1 MSGDINL
8 KELNIL
14 INDILKFEDFKFF
27 NLSMEKISEILKY
40 LQYLLIKIRFE
51 NDRKEIDLNKSKSVK
66 EFSDKLILLENYFY
80 YAWKGSAK
88 NEESF
93 YIYFYSII
101 ATLFDYIGSILSD
114 KEFKIK
120 AAVLYCISEY
130 ESNSTIIINNLLE
143 KDGDFNRLVNF
154 DYKTNNFE
162 IISELDLII
171 FLNILFFSR
180 KFKSMQKM
188 LERNQPYFIKLRDF
202 SDWISF
208 FNSIL
213 HFINTGKNGENVK
226 LLFSKIL
233 NDKIKY
239 ENPTLIWIINRLEI
253 HLKSFF
259 QHSIWIIPN
268 KLKNI
273 PDKFIK
279 ILTNDEI
286 YELWKSQRNCIDSIS
301 KFGINNIFLM
311 PTSSGKTLI
320 AELQTIYHISNKRK
334 KVLYICPTNT
344 LVYQIY
350 YEHYLRFIKM
360 GINSLRLT
368 GSYDQTYIIDD
379 FLIEKSSFIIM
390 TPEKFD
396 YVWRNKPE
404 FLEYFSLIIFDEF
417 QLIED
422 FKRGLKYELLISRV
436 KQEINKRDLDLNLTF
451 LSACI
456 PHSAISPILKWLGSE
471 KSFEINIRWKP
482 TRNIEGI
489 ITEDLENKSKHGIVF
504 PNLNRSII
512 DLFPMKKLKTVD
524 DKLIFFIKYVLDF
537 QPIMI
542 FYENKPGCERII
554 KKIYELRKPLQL
566 SKHSD
571 PFFKL
576 QLDLLRNELGHDSKL
591 LKYIEYGLAFH
602 HAGLPESIRDIVQI
616 LIKKSY
622 IRIFAC
628 TTTFAEGVN
637 FPVQLI
643 MFHSLNLFDEE
654 LQQTHVMSFRLYENI
669 IGRAGRALKYS
680 EGLILIPDKD
690 AIAFNYINQTLNPLK
705 SVLNSLE
712 SELLEVDIE
721 ELLHNK
727 LISDIQVDLLTTE
740 NINELNPE
748 DYFKNTF
755 FFNEKNFISIKIVKH
770 LKKQKEYIKN
780 FKYPT
785 KSKPIFNG
793 SGLNLLF
800 CKELYDFI
808 ILNRYSS
815 KINEYDINQF
825 LLSNEFEEINKWIY
839 THHPEFLKLEEDYF
853 EIINIWINRT
863 DFNYKELYEYCRY
876 DDKMFFKII
885 SVLNSKIRYI
895 FPWIW
900 SLIMKILI
908 IQNPELKRFKLLPSY
923 IKYGLNS
930 EKKFINYIY
939 ESLKDMMIEE
949 TPISKD
955 LITNLVINYN

>member
-8 KELNIL
+8 KKLNNL
-14 INDILKFEDFKFF
+14 INDLLKNEDFKFF
-27 NLSMEKISEILKY
+27 DLSMEKISEILKY
-40 LQYLLIKIRFE
+40 LQYLSIEIRFD
-51 NDRKEIDLNKSKSVK
+51 NDRKKIDLNKSKRVK
-66 EFSDKLILLENYFY
+66 EFSDKLILLENYVY
-80 YAWKGSAK
+80 STWKISA
-88 NEESF
+88 NNGESVF
-93 YIYFYSII
+93 FYFYSII
-101 ATLFDYIGSILSD
+101 ATLFDYVGSILLD

-143 KDGDFNRLVNF
+143 KDEDFNRLINF
-154 DYKTNNFE
+154 DYKTNNFD

-188 LERNQPYFIKLRDF
+188 LERNQPYFIELKDF

-213 HFINTGKNGENVK
+213 HFINTGKNEENVN
-226 LLFSKIL
+226 LQFSKIL
-233 NDKIKY
+233 KNIIKY
-239 ENPTLIWIINRLEI
+239 ENPILIWLINRLEI
-253 HLKSFF
+253 HLKYFF
-259 QHSIWIIPN
+259 QNSIWIIPN

-273 PDKFIK
+273 SDEFIK
-279 ILTNDEI
+279 ILVNDEI

-301 KFGINNIFLM
+301 RFGINNIFLM

-320 AELQTIYHISNKRK
+320 AELQTIYHIKNKRR

-396 YVWRNKPE
+396 YVWRNRPE
-404 FLEYFSLIIFDEF
+404 FIEYFSLIIFDEF

-436 KQEINKRDLDLNLTF
+436 KQEINKRDLDINLTF

-456 PHSAISPILKWLGSE
+456 PHSAISPILNWLGSE
-471 KSFEINIRWKP
+471 KSFEINIKWKP

-489 ITEDLENKSKHGIVF
+489 ITEDLKNKSKHSIVF
-504 PNLNRSII
+504 PNLNRSLKDI
-512 DLFPMKKLKTVD
+512 FPMKNLKTID

-554 KKIYELRKPLQL
+554 KKIYDIRKSLNL

-576 QLDLLRNELGHDSKL
+576 QLDLLRSELGHDSKL

-602 HAGLPESIRDIVQI
+602 HSGLPKSIKDIVQI

-643 MFHSLNLFDEE
+643 MFHSLNLFDEDV
-654 LQQTHVMSFRLYENI
+654 QQPHLMSFRLYENI

-680 EGLILIPDKD
+680 EGMILIPNKD
-690 AIAFNYINQTLNPLK
+690 AIAFNYINQALNPLK

-712 SELLEVDIE
+712 SELLETDFEKLI
-721 ELLHNK
+721 HNK
-727 LISDIQVDLLTTE
+727 LVSDIQVDLLTTE

-748 DYFKNTF
+748 DYFRNTF
-755 FFNEKNFISIKIVKH
+755 FFNEKKFIPKEFVKH

-808 ILNRYSS
+808 IINRYSS
-815 KINEYDINQF
+815 KINKYDINQF

-839 THHPEFLKLEEDYF
+839 THHPDFSKLNEDYF

-863 DFNYKELYEYCRY
+863 TLNYKELYEYCKY
-876 DDKMFFKII
+876 NDMMFFKII
-885 SVLNSKIRYI
+885 SILNGKIRYI

-908 IQNPELKRFKLLPSY
+908 IQNSELKRFNLLPSY

-939 ESLKDMMIEE
+939 ESLKDIVIEE
-949 TPISKD
+949 TPISKE
-955 LITNLVINYN
+955 LITNLLINHN

>member
-1 MSGDINL
+1 MSGDNNL
-8 KELNIL
+8 KKLNRL
-14 INDILKFEDFKFF
+14 IDGLLKDEDFKFF
-27 NLSMEKISEILKY
+27 NLSMEKVNEILKY
-40 LQYLLIKIRFE
+40 LQYLVVKIKFVK
-51 NDRKEIDLNKSKSVK
+51 DKKGVDLSKFKNVK
-66 EFSDKLILLENYFY
+66 EFSNKLILLENYFY
-80 YAWKGSAK
+80 SAWKGSAK
-88 NEESF
+88 NEESV

-101 ATLFDYIGSILSD
+101 ATLYDYVGKILSD

-120 AAVLYCISEY
+120 AAILYCISEY

-143 KDGDFNRLVNF
+143 KDGDFNRLINF
-154 DYKTNNFE
+154 DYKTDNLE

-188 LERNQPYFIKLRDF
+188 LERNQLYFIEFRDF
-202 SDWISF
+202 SNWISF
-208 FNSIL
+208 FNSII
-213 HFINTGKNGENVK
+213 HFINTGKNREEVNFI
-226 LLFSKIL
+226 FSNIL
-233 NDKIKY
+233 NNKTKY

-253 HLKSFF
+253 HIQSFF
-259 QHSIWIIPN
+259 QHSIWTTPH

-279 ILTNDEI
+279 ILINDGI

-301 KFGINNIFLM
+301 KFGINNILLM

-320 AELQTIYHISNKRK
+320 AELQTIYHVLNKRK
-334 KVLYICPTNT
+334 KVLYICPTNA
-344 LVYQIY
+344 LVHQIY

-360 GINSLRLT
+360 GVNSLKLT
-368 GSYDQTYIIDD
+368 GSYDQTYLIDD
-379 FLIEKSSFIIM
+379 FIIENSSFIIM

-404 FLEYFSLIIFDEF
+404 FLEVFSLIIFDEF

-422 FKRGLKYELLISRV
+422 SNRGLKYELLISRI
-436 KQEINKRDLDLNLTF
+436 KKEINKGNLEINLTF

-471 KSFEINIRWKP
+471 KSFEINIKWKP

-489 ITEDLENKSKHGIVF
+489 IAEDSNNKNKHGIVF

-512 DLFPMKKLKTVD
+512 DIFPTKNLKTID
-524 DKLIFFIKYVLDF
+524 DKLLFFIKYVLDF

-554 KKIYELRKPLQL
+554 KKLYELRKPLQL
-566 SKHSD
+566 NKHSD
-571 PFFKL
+571 FFLKL
-576 QLDLLRNELGHDSKL
+576 QLDLLKNELGHDSKL

-602 HAGLPESIRDIVQI
+602 HSGLPESIRDIVQI
-616 LIKKSY
+616 LIKKGY

-643 MFHSLNLFDEE
+643 MFHSLNLFDEDV
-654 LQQTHVMSFRLYENI
+654 QQMHVMSFRLYGNI

-712 SELLEVDIE
+712 SELMEADIE
-721 ELLHNK
+721 ELLHNR

-740 NINELNPE
+740 NIDELNPE
-748 DYFKNTF
+748 DYFKNTLF
-755 FFNEKNFISIKIVKH
+755 YNEKKTISIEIVKH
-770 LKKQKEYIKN
+770 LNIQKEYIKN

-808 ILNRYSS
+808 ILNGYSL

-825 LLSNEFEEINKWIY
+825 LISNEFEEINKWIY
-839 THHPEFLKLEEDYF
+839 TNHPEFSDLDEDYF
-853 EIINIWINRT
+853 DIINIWINRT
-863 DFNYKELYEYCRY
+863 ALNYKELYNFCKYN
-876 DDKMFFKII
+876 DKMFFKII
-885 SVLNSKIRYI
+885 RVLNNKIRYI

-900 SLIMKILI
+900 SLIMKILM
-908 IQNPELKRFKLLPSY
+908 IQNPELKRFKLLPFY

-930 EKKFINYIY
+930 EDKFINYIY
-939 ESLKDMMIEE
+939 ESLKDIIIQER
-949 TPISKD
+949 PITKG
-955 LITNLVINYN
+955 LIRNLVKI